1 MEGTN
6 ERQTMQTQP
15 VAAQP
20 MLTQPAAPQYIPAPD
35 LSSQYGMQEQPD
47 IVKTA
52 RKQFSK
58 LGLMFFLGAVIILAL
73 GGIASFVLRMT
84 KPEWL
89 EDANIST
96 VLSMVIMYLLGMP
109 ALILLVKRVPA
120 VKVEQHH
127 MKAGHFALAAIMGYA
142 IAIVSNVVGIIITAI
157 ISLLKTAIFGG
168 GGVNNEMVEL
178 ITDVNIPIMFI
189 FAVCLAPIYEEYV
202 FRKLIVERTV
212 RYGQATAAL
221 VSGLMFGLFH
231 GNFNQFIYAF
241 TLGVFL
247 AFLYAKTGKL
257 KVTIAIHMIF
267 NFVGSVIVPGLMKLI
282 DFDEYYKM
290 YMEYQERRDMDLYM
304 NSFMGYFGEHLIGWA
319 LYFTVLCCIF
329 CVVLAGVILFIIFAA
344 KRKFKFDRG
353 EIMLPK
359 GKRFSTVILNLG
371 MILFILYW
379 SARIVIQI
387 LM

>member
-73 GGIASFVLRMT
+73 GGIASFVLGMT

-96 VLSMVIMYLLGMP
+96 VVSMVIMYLFGMP
-109 ALILLVKRVPA
+109 ALILLVKSVPA

-127 MKAGHFALAAIMGYA
+127 MKAGHFALAVIVGYA
-142 IAIVSNVVGIIITAI
+142 IAIVSNMVGITITYI
-157 ISLLKTAIFGG
+157 ISQLKMIVFGG
-168 GGVNNEMVEL
+168 GEVTNEMVEL
-178 ITDVNIPIMFI
+178 ITDVNIPLLFVL
-189 FAVCLAPIYEEYV
+189 AVCLAPIYEEYV
-202 FRKLIVERTV
+202 FRKLIVERTI
-212 RYGQATAAL
+212 RYGQATAVL

-241 TLGVFL
+241 TLGAFL

-267 NFVGSVIVPGLMKLI
+267 NSVGGLIVPGLMKLI
-282 DFDEYYKM
+282 DFDEYYKLC
-290 YMEYQERRDMDLYM
+290 MEYLESGDMDRYTNAVM
-304 NSFMGYFGEHLIGWA
+304 HHLADHLLGWA
-319 LYFTVLCCIF
+319 ALSIAVF
-329 CVVLAGVILFIIFAA
+329 CFIGTVLAGVILFIIFAA

>member
-1 MEGTN
+1 MDGTN

-20 MLTQPAAPQYIPAPD
+20 TAPQYIPAPN
-35 LSSQYGMQEQPD
+35 LSSPYGMQEQPD
-47 IVKTA
+47 MVKTA
-52 RKQFSK
+52 RKQFSR
-58 LGLMFFLGAVIILAL
+58 LGLMFFLGALIILAL
-73 GGIASFVLRMT
+73 GSIASFVLSMT

-96 VLSMVIMYLLGMP
+96 VVSMVIMYLFGMP

-127 MKAGHFALAAIMGYA
+127 MKAGHFALAVIMGYA
-142 IAIVSNVVGIIITAI
+142 IAIVSNVVGVIIAVI
-157 ISLLKTAIFGG
+157 ISLLKMALLGG

-178 ITDVNIPIMFI
+178 ITDVNIPLLFV

-212 RYGQATAAL
+212 RYGQGIAAL

-231 GNFNQFIYAF
+231 GNFNQFVYAF

-257 KVTIAIHMIF
+257 KITIAIHMIF
-267 NFVGSVIVPGLMKLI
+267 NLMGSVIVPSLMKLI
-282 DFDEYYKM
+282 DLDEYYRIALDGM
-290 YMEYQERRDMDLYM
+290 DMDR
-304 NSFMGYFGEHLIGWA
+304 FMHYFRGHFIGWA
-319 LYFTVLCCIF
+319 LLFTVQCCIF
-329 CVVLAGVILFIIFAA
+329 CIVLAGVILFIIFAA

-379 SARIVIQI
+379 SVRIIIQ
-387 LM
+387 LLV